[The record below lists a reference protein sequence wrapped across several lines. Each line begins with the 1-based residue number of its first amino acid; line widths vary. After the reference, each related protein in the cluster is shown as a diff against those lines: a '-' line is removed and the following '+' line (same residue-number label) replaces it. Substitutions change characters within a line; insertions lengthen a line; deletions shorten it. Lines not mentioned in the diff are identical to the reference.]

1 MALVRVRGPLKRLA
15 GDRSE
20 HAIEGASVG
29 ELLAEL
35 ERSHPA
41 AKGWI
46 LDERG
51 VLRRHINVF
60 VNGELGA
67 QDTQVGRDDEVDV
80 LPAISGGSLP
90 DMLASVDGTIG
101 PAEEARIPVTDEGL
115 TRGDGGFEVMR
126 LYEGRPF
133 ALADHLA
140 RLDRTCAGLRLPYDD
155 EALRAEIG
163 ALLEHAGSVDALLR
177 VVLTRGGRRIL
188 TIEPMPERP
197 AVSRVATITY
207 SPTRVLDGLK
217 TLSYAGNMLAG
228 RLARERGFDEALLVT
243 PHGRVLEGPTWTFF
257 WVAGGRLLTPPIED
271 HILASITRAYVIEE
285 CDAQEQPCT
294 LDDVASAEEAFIAST
309 VREVM
314 PIAAVDDIAIP
325 SAPGPVTEDAGERLA
340 RRIER
345 ELVSAAA

>member
-20 HAIEGASVG
+20 HAIEGGSVG

-35 ERSHPA
+35 ERTHPA

-51 VLRRHINVF
+51 ILRRHINVF
-60 VNGELGA
+60 VNGELGT

-90 DMLASVDGTIG
+90 GMLASVDGTIG

-155 EALRAEIG
+155 EALGAEIA
-163 ALLEHAGSVDALLR
+163 ALLEQAGPVDALLR

-197 AVSRVATITY
+197 EVARVATITY

-257 WVAGGRLLTPPIED
+257 WVAGGRLLTPPLED
-271 HILASITRAYVIEE
+271 HILASITRAFVIEE
-285 CDAQEQPCT
+285 CDAQEQACT
-294 LDDVASAEEAFIAST
+294 IDDVAAAEEAFIAST

-314 PIAAVDDIAIP
+314 PIAAVDEIAIP
-325 SAPGPVTEDAGERLA
+325 AAPGPVTLDASERLA